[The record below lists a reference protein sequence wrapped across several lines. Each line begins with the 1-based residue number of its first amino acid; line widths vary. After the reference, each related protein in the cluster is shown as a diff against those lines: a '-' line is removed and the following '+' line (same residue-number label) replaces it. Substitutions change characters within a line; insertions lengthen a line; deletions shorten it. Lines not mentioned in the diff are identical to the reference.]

1 MSLSSPLQ
9 RKKVF
14 DLGFAFNLVAIFTQ
28 KVIFMK
34 QTSKKL
40 SEQKKARE
48 NTKKTEDMSYVN
60 RINPFPK
67 FDW

>member
-1 MSLSSPLQ
+1 
-9 RKKVF
+9 
-14 DLGFAFNLVAIFTQ
+14 
-28 KVIFMK
+28 MK

-40 SEQKKARE
+40 SEQKKAHG
-48 NTKKTEDMSYVN
+48 NSKKTAKDMTYVS